1 MDTSATRG
9 MEYSAE
15 RALYLAFELGNK
27 KWKLGFSTGLGQAPR
42 IREMPAGDLGALQEE
57 IHLAKK
63 RFGLPEETKTL
74 SCYEAG
80 RDGFWL
86 ARYLAQAG
94 IENLVV
100 DSSSIEVNRRRRRVK
115 TDRMDATK
123 LVTMLI
129 RYHGGDRK
137 VWHVVR
143 VPSVEAEDGRQP
155 HRELGSLKR
164 ERTRHINWIKGLLA
178 GQGIQIGIGKEFARD
193 LDKVRLWDGSAL
205 GPGLRARLV
214 REFER
219 IELLRQQVR
228 ELEWEQREALRH
240 STRPEM
246 AKVRN
251 LVRLKGIGITSA
263 WLYTMELFSWREIR
277 NRRELGALAG
287 LTPTPHQSG
296 DDSRE
301 LGISKAGNNHV
312 RAIAIELAW
321 AWLRHQPDSKL
332 ALWYQERF
340 AHGGSRVRRIGIVAV
355 ARRLLIDLWRYSE
368 TGVIPEGAVL
378 RTRVV

>member
-1 MDTSATRG
+1 METLATRG
-9 MEYSAE
+9 VEYSVE
-15 RALYLAFELGNK
+15 RVLFLAFKLGTK

-42 IREMPAGDLGALQEE
+42 IREMLAGDLGTLQEE
-57 IHLAKK
+57 IRLAKK
-63 RFGLPEETKTL
+63 RFGLPENARTL

-100 DSSSIEVNRRRRRVK
+100 DSSSIEVNRRHRRAK

-129 RYHGGDRK
+129 RYHSGDRK

-164 ERTRHINWIKGLLA
+164 ERTRHINRIKGLLA

-219 IELLRQQVR
+219 MEFLRQQVR
-228 ELEWEQREALRH
+228 ELEQEQREALRH

-251 LVRLKGIGITSA
+251 LVRLKGVGITSA
-263 WLYTMELFSWREIR
+263 WLYTMELFTWREIR

-296 DDSRE
+296 DESRE

-321 AWLRHQPDSKL
+321 AWLRFQPDSKL

>member
-1 MDTSATRG
+1 M
-9 MEYSAE
+9 
-15 RALYLAFELGNK
+15 
-27 KWKLGFSTGLGQAPR
+27 
-42 IREMPAGDLGALQEE
+42 
-57 IHLAKK
+57 
-63 RFGLPEETKTL
+63 
-74 SCYEAG
+74 
-80 RDGFWL
+80 
-86 ARYLAQAG
+86 
-94 IENLVV
+94 
-100 DSSSIEVNRRRRRVK
+100 
-115 TDRMDATK
+115 
-123 LVTMLI
+123 
-129 RYHGGDRK
+129 
-137 VWHVVR
+137 
-143 VPSVEAEDGRQP
+143 
-155 HRELGSLKR
+155 
-164 ERTRHINWIKGLLA
+164 
-178 GQGIQIGIGKEFARD
+178 GIGKEFPRD
-193 LDKVRLWDGSAL
+193 LEKIRLWDGSAL
-205 GPGLRARLV
+205 GPGLQARLA

-219 IELLRQQVR
+219 MQLLRQQVR
-228 ELEWEQREALRH
+228 ELEQEQREALHH

-251 LVRLKGIGITSA
+251 LVRLKGVGITSA
-263 WLYTMELFSWREIR
+263 WLYTMELFAWREIR

>member
-1 MDTSATRG
+1 MPF
-9 MEYSAE
+9 Y
-15 RALYLAFELGNK
+15 ALLEGRQESLNLEADSYHFHLGK
-27 KWKLGFSTGLGQAPR
+27 ALGQAPR
-42 IREMPAGDLGALQEE
+42 IREMLAGDLGILQEE

-63 RFGLPEETKTL
+63 RFGLPENARTL

-100 DSSSIEVNRRRRRVK
+100 DSSSIEVNRRHRRAK

-129 RYHGGDRK
+129 RYQSGDCK

-143 VPSVEAEDGRQP
+143 VPSVEAEDSRHL
-155 HRELGSLKR
+155 HRELESLKQ
-164 ERTRHINWIKGLLA
+164 ERTQHINRIKGLLA
-178 GQGIQIGIGKEFARD
+178 GQGIRLDIKRD
-193 LDKVRLWDGSAL
+193 FPDHLERIRLWDGSAL
-205 GPGLRARLV
+205 PEGLRVRLG

-219 IELLRQQVR
+219 LQFLAQQIR
-228 ELEWEQREALRH
+228 EVERERLEALRH
-240 STRPEM
+240 SSEPELE
-246 AKVRN
+246 KVRS
-251 LVRLKGIGITSA
+251 LLRVRGIGINAA
-263 WLYTMELFSWREIR
+263 WLYTMELFGWREIR

-301 LGISKAGNNHV
+301 LGISKAGNRHV

-321 AWLRHQPDSKL
+321 DWLEFQPDSKL

-368 TGVIPEGAVL
+368 TGIIPEGAVL
-378 RTRVV
+378 KSRVV

>member
-1 MDTSATRG
+1 M
-9 MEYSAE
+9 
-15 RALYLAFELGNK
+15 
-27 KWKLGFSTGLGQAPR
+27 
-42 IREMPAGDLGALQEE
+42 
-57 IHLAKK
+57 
-63 RFGLPEETKTL
+63 
-74 SCYEAG
+74 
-80 RDGFWL
+80 
-86 ARYLAQAG
+86 
-94 IENLVV
+94 VV
-100 DSSSIEVNRRRRRVK
+100 DSSSIEVNRRHRRAK

-129 RYHGGDRK
+129 RYHCGDRK

-143 VPSVEAEDGRQP
+143 VPSVEAEDSRQP

-164 ERTRHINWIKGLLA
+164 ERTQHINRIKGLLA
-178 GQGIQIGIGKEFARD
+178 GQGIRMEVGKEFSRD
-193 LDKVRLWDGSAL
+193 VDQIRLWDGSAL
-205 GPGLRARLV
+205 GAGLRARLV

-219 IELLRQQVR
+219 MEFLRQEVR
-228 ELEWEQREALRH
+228 ELEREQREALRH

-246 AKVRN
+246 AKVRD

-263 WLYTMELFSWREIR
+263 WLYTMELFAWREIR

-301 LGISKAGNNHV
+301 LGISKSGNSHV

-321 AWLRHQPDSKL
+321 AWLRYQPDSKL

-378 RTRVV
+378 RS